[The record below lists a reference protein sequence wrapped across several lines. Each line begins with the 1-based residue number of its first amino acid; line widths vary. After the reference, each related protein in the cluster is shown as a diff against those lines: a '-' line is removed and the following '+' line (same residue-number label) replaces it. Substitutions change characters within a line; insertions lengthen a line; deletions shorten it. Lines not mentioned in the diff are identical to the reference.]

1 MNSPP
6 RNSDLLQRLAAD
18 YVLGTMRG
26 GARRRLQRWRA
37 VSPELDEHC
46 AFWEVRLM
54 PLLLQLRPMR
64 VPAEVWPRIE
74 AQLGLR
80 RAIRAPVRAG
90 RMTAIAASL
99 VLLGLAGLFAWLQ
112 VGPASMVETSSI
124 STPAG
129 AAIWEVGVRGR
140 LALARQLVVQT
151 HDGAAPPTARSYEL
165 WALPSSGKPVSLGV
179 LPARAGSTVRILTV
193 GQRAALA
200 LAEKIAV
207 SVEPVGGSPT
217 GQPTGAIAYVA
228 SLTRH

>member
-26 GARRRLQRWRA
+26 AARRRLQRWRA

-64 VPAEVWPRIE
+64 VPDEVWPRIE
-74 AQLGLR
+74 AQLGFR
-80 RAIRAPVRAG
+80 RARTPIRARRIA
-90 RMTAIAASL
+90 AIAASL
-99 VLLGLAGLFAWLQ
+99 VLVGVAGLFAWLQ
-112 VGPASMVETSSI
+112 VGPSSIVETSSI
-124 STPAG
+124 NTPAG
-129 AAIWEVGVRGR
+129 ATIWEVGIRGR
-140 LALARQLVVQT
+140 LAVARQLVVQT
-151 HDGAAPPTARSYEL
+151 HGGASPPTARSYEL

-193 GQRAALA
+193 SQRAALA

>member
-26 GARRRLQRWRA
+26 AARGRLERWRA
-37 VSPELDEHC
+37 VSRELDEHC
-46 AFWEVRLM
+46 VFWEVRLM

-64 VPAEVWPRIE
+64 VPPEVWPRIE

-80 RAIRAPVRAG
+80 PATRTPIRPRRIAA
-90 RMTAIAASL
+90 MAASL
-99 VLLGLAGLFAWLQ
+99 VLVGLAGLFAWLQ
-112 VGPASMVETSSI
+112 VGPSSIVETSSI

-129 AAIWEVGVRGR
+129 ATIWEVDIRGR
-140 LALARQLVVQT
+140 LALARQLVVLT
-151 HDGAAPPTARSYEL
+151 HGDASPPTARSYEL

-179 LPARAGSTVRILTV
+179 LPARVGSTVQILTAS
-193 GQRAALA
+193 QRMALA